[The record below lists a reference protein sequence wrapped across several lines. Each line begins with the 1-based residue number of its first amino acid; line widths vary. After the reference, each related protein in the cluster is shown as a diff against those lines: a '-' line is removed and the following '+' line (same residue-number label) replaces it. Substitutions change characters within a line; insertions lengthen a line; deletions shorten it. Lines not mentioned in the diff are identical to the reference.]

1 MFFRLQIAAPKGAE
15 QMSQKKQSTSISQ
28 EQFQRQLDLE
38 KEMLENARNKVAIIY
53 QKAKDKKRESVTLYG
68 QSIMRTQLTAVSDR
82 IRIFLDEANSGR
94 AGRRHIAVKYLNLFS
109 DMNVIAFITLKSIID
124 SLTSRQTLL
133 SLTLKIANAI
143 YQEYKLSEFEKA
155 NPELYNLMHHIVK
168 THHEQHK
175 ANAMSVAMSR
185 NNIEVE
191 EWSKQDKIQLGSKLL
206 DIFMETTG
214 FIEITGESSSKGS
227 VTNYVV
233 PAEKCLEFVK
243 RIEDF
248 AGSTPEYLPCI
259 IPPKKWTNVYN
270 GGYYA
275 KVKELWLV
283 KARFN
288 PRAYLE
294 ELNNQ
299 DMPTVYNA
307 VNAIQNT
314 SWRVNKRVY
323 EVLKELWYK
332 QSLIPD
338 KKGKYLTDEDEPLPL
353 CPVCKCQVEVG
364 MHDCF
369 ADPDN
374 KDAFKKWKRQS
385 TQVYTDNI
393 SKRSKRLTV
402 IRLLKLAERFMEEE
416 KIYFPQQ
423 LDYRGRVYSI
433 PSYLSPQ
440 GQDWGKGLLEFAEAK
455 PLENM
460 DSVRWLAIHGANV
473 YGQDKLSLDD
483 RFIWVLENEE
493 NICAAAQDPVHNTFW
508 QKADKPTQ
516 FLAFCFEWAEY
527 IEACNNGAVFYSRLP
542 VAMDGS
548 CNGSQIY
555 SLLLRDEE
563 GARATNVIPSG
574 DKPSDIYQIV
584 ADKVTAKLQVI
595 QITGQVRYTKTGA
608 IAYDE
613 KTISRY
619 LLELGI
625 NRSATKRQV
634 MTVVYAAT
642 FDSCKAYTLD
652 WLKEALK
659 EKPENE
665 LNILYDAQTL
675 KYPANFLAELIWQS
689 MRETI
694 VKAYEGMEYLQG
706 IAGIISKQQLPI
718 YWTTPTGFKVLQA
731 KKEEKDIRVETK
743 IGSRVIIINKEELPR
758 ISVGRQKLSVAPNFI
773 HSLDAAVMMK
783 TIEKAVH
790 KGITHFAMIHDSYGT
805 HAADAPALA
814 NILREAFVEMF
825 SDNILLNWTN
835 EVLQI
840 LPKQEDKKKKVTIP
854 ELPSFGSLDLEQ
866 VLDSPYFFA

>member
-1 MFFRLQIAAPKGAE
+1 MQN
-15 QMSQKKQSTSISQ
+15 KKQSLSI
-28 EQFQRQLDLE
+28 FQRQLDLE
-38 KEMLENARNKVAIIY
+38 REMLENAKTKVAIIY
-53 QKAKDKKRESVTLYG
+53 QSAKDKKRESVTLYG
-68 QSIMRTQLTAVSDR
+68 QSIMRTQLTVVSDK
-82 IRIFLDEANSGR
+82 IKAFLDEANSGK
-94 AGRRHIAVKYLNLFS
+94 AGRRHIAVKYISLIP
-109 DMNVIAFITLKSIID
+109 DVNVLAFITLKSVID

-133 SLTLKIANAI
+133 SLTLKIANAV
-143 YQEYKLSEFEKA
+143 YQEYKLSVFEKA
-155 NPELYNLMHHIVK
+155 NPELYHLMHHIVK
-168 THHEQHK
+168 TQHEQHK

-214 FIEITGESSSKGS
+214 FIEIAGESNSKGTVS
-227 VTNYVV
+227 NYVV
-233 PAEKCLEFVK
+233 PTEKCLEFVK
-243 RIEDF
+243 RTEDF
-248 AGSTPEYLPCI
+248 AGSTPEYLPTI
-259 IPPKKWTNVYN
+259 VPPKAWTNVYD

-275 KVKELWLV
+275 KVRELWLV

-288 PRAYLE
+288 PRNYLE

-299 DMPTVYNA
+299 EMPTVYNA

-314 SWRVNKRVY
+314 SWQVNRRVY
-323 EVLKELWYK
+323 NVLHELWYK

-338 KKGKYLTDEDEPLPL
+338 KKGKFLTDEDEPLPL
-353 CPVCKCQVEVG
+353 CPVCKCQVEAG

-369 ADPDN
+369 GDPDN
-374 KDAFKKWKRQS
+374 KEAFKKWKRQS
-385 TQVYTDNI
+385 AQVYTANI

-402 IRLLKLAERFMEEE
+402 IRLLKLAERFLKEE

-423 LDYRGRVYSI
+423 LDYRGRVYSV

-440 GQDWGKGLLEFAEAK
+440 GQDWGKGLLEFGEAK

-460 DSVRWLAIHGANV
+460 DSVKWLAIHGANV

-483 RFIWVLENEE
+483 RFLWVLENED
-493 NICAAAQDPVHNTFW
+493 NICAAAVDPVNNSFW
-508 QKADKPTQ
+508 KKADKPTQ
-516 FLAFCFEWAEY
+516 FLAFCFEWADY
-527 IEACNNGAVFYSRLP
+527 IKACNRGAVFYSRLP
-542 VAMDGS
+542 IAMDGS

-563 GARATNVIPSG
+563 GAKATNVIPSG

-584 ADKVTAKLQVI
+584 ADKVIEKLKVI
-595 QITGQVRYTKTGA
+595 QVTGQIRYTKTGQ

-613 KTISRY
+613 KTLSRH

-625 NRSATKRQV
+625 NRGATKKQV

-642 FDSCKAYTLD
+642 FDSCKAYTLE
-652 WLKEALK
+652 WLKEALQ
-659 EKPENE
+659 EKADNE

-675 KYPANFLAELIWQS
+675 RYPANFLAELIWQS

-694 VKAYEGMEYLQG
+694 VKAYEGMEYLQAV
-706 IAGIISKQQLPI
+706 AGIVSKEQLPI

-731 KKEEKDIRVETK
+731 KRDTKDIEVKTQ
-743 IGSRVIIINKEELPR
+743 IGSRIKIILKDELPKISINK
-758 ISVGRQKLSVAPNFI
+758 QKMSVAPNFI
-773 HSLDAAVMMK
+773 HSLDASVMMK
-783 TIEKAVH
+783 TIDKAVRR
-790 KGITHFAMIHDSYGT
+790 GITHFAMIHDSYGT

-825 SDNILLNWTN
+825 TDNILLKWTE
-835 EVLQI
+835 EVLKI
-840 LPKQEDKKKKVTIP
+840 LPKNEDKKKKITIP
-854 ELPSFGSLDLEQ
+854 ELPAFGNLDLHG

>member
-1 MFFRLQIAAPKGAE
+1 MQN
-15 QMSQKKQSTSISQ
+15 KKQSLSI
-28 EQFQRQLDLE
+28 FQRQLDLE
-38 KEMLENARNKVAIIY
+38 REMLENAKTKVAIIY
-53 QKAKDKKRESVTLYG
+53 QSAKDKKRESVTLYG
-68 QSIMRTQLTAVSDR
+68 QSIMRTQLTAISNKLKE
-82 IRIFLDEANSGR
+82 FLEVANSGK

-133 SLTLKIANAI
+133 SLTLKIANAV
-143 YQEYKLSEFEKA
+143 YQEYKLSVFEKA
-155 NPELYNLMHHIVK
+155 NPELYHLMHHIVK
-168 THHEQHK
+168 TQHEQHK

-214 FIEITGESSSKGS
+214 FIEIAGESNSKGTVS
-227 VTNYVV
+227 NYVV
-233 PAEKCLEFVK
+233 PTEKCLEFVK
-243 RIEDF
+243 RTEDF
-248 AGSTPEYLPCI
+248 AGSTPEYLPTI
-259 IPPKKWTNVYN
+259 IPPKAWTNVYD

-275 KVKELWLV
+275 KVRELWLV

-288 PRAYLE
+288 PRNYLE

-307 VNAIQNT
+307 VNAVQNT

-323 EVLKELWYK
+323 DVLCELWNK
-332 QSLIPD
+332 QNLIPD
-338 KKGKYLTDEDEPLPL
+338 KKGKVLTNEDEPLPL
-353 CPVCKCQVEVG
+353 CPVCHCQVEVG

-369 ADPDN
+369 GNPNN
-374 KDAFKKWKRQS
+374 KEAFKKWKRKS
-385 TQVYTDNI
+385 TQVYTANI

-402 IRLLKLAERFMEEE
+402 IRLLKLAEKFIDEDN
-416 KIYFPQQ
+416 IYFPQQ
-423 LDYRGRVYSI
+423 LDYRGRMYSI

-440 GQDWGKGLLEFAEAK
+440 GQDWGKGLLEFAVAK
-455 PLENM
+455 PLENIE
-460 DSVRWLAIHGANV
+460 SVKWLAIHGANV

-483 RFIWVLENEE
+483 RFLWVLENEN
-493 NICAAAQDPVHNTFW
+493 NIIAAAADPVHNSFW

-516 FLAFCFEWAEY
+516 FLAFCFEWSDY

-542 VAMDGS
+542 IAMDGS

-555 SLLLRDEE
+555 SLLLRDED
-563 GARATNVIPSG
+563 GAKATNVIPSG

-584 ADKVTAKLQVI
+584 ADKVIDKLKVI
-595 QITGQVRYTKTGA
+595 QVTGQIRYTKTGQ

-613 KTISRY
+613 KTLSKH

-625 NRSATKRQV
+625 NRSATKKQV

-642 FDSCKAYTLD
+642 FDSCKAYTLE
-652 WLKEALK
+652 WLKSACQ
-659 EKPENE
+659 EKPDNE

-675 KYPANFLAELIWQS
+675 RYPANFLAELIWQA

-694 VKAYEGMEYLQG
+694 VKAYEGMEYLQAV
-706 IAGIISKQQLPI
+706 AGIVSKEQLPI
-718 YWTTPTGFKVLQA
+718 YWTAPTGFKVLQA
-731 KKEEKDIRVETK
+731 KKEEKSVEVKTQ
-743 IGSRVIIINKEELPR
+743 IGTRIKMIIKEELPR
-758 ISVGRQKLSVAPNFI
+758 ISTGKQKLSVAPNFI
-773 HSLDAAVMMK
+773 HSLDASVMMK
-783 TIEKAVH
+783 TIEKANR
-790 KGITHFAMIHDSYGT
+790 KGVTHFSMIHDSYGT

-825 SDNILLNWTN
+825 SDDILQSWSE

-840 LPKQEDKKKKVTIP
+840 LPKQEDKRKKIEIP
-854 ELPSFGSLDLEQ
+854 ELPVFGTLNLQEVLE
-866 VLDSPYFFA
+866 SPYFFA

>member
-1 MFFRLQIAAPKGAE
+1 MQN
-15 QMSQKKQSTSISQ
+15 KKQSLSI
-28 EQFQRQLDLE
+28 FQRQLDLE
-38 KEMLENARNKVAIIY
+38 REMLENAKTKVAIIY
-53 QKAKDKKRESVTLYG
+53 QSAKDKKRESVTLYG
-68 QSIMRTQLTAVSDR
+68 QSIMRTQLTVVSDK
-82 IRIFLDEANSGR
+82 IKVFLDEANSGK
-94 AGRRHIAVKYLNLFS
+94 AGRRHIAVKYMSLIP
-109 DMNVIAFITLKSIID
+109 DVNVLAFIALKSVID

-133 SLTLKIANAI
+133 SLTLKIANAV
-143 YQEYKLSEFEKA
+143 YQEYKLSVFEKA
-155 NPELYNLMHHIVK
+155 NPELYHLMHHIVK
-168 THHEQHK
+168 TQHEQHK

-214 FIEITGESSSKGS
+214 FIEIAGESNSKGTVS
-227 VTNYVV
+227 NYVV
-233 PAEKCLEFVK
+233 PTEKCLEFVK
-243 RIEDF
+243 RTEDF
-248 AGSTPEYLPCI
+248 AGSTPEYLPTI
-259 IPPKKWTNVYN
+259 MPPKEWTNVYD

-275 KVKELWLV
+275 KIKELWLV

-288 PRAYLE
+288 PRNYLE

-299 DMPTVYNA
+299 EMPTVYNA

-314 SWRVNKRVY
+314 SWQVNRRVY
-323 EVLKELWYK
+323 NVLHELWYK
-332 QSLIPD
+332 QALIPD
-338 KKGKYLTDEDEPLPL
+338 KKGKFLTDEDEPLPL

-369 ADPDN
+369 ADSNN
-374 KDAFKKWKRQS
+374 KEAFKKWKRQS
-385 TQVYTDNI
+385 AQVYTANI

-402 IRLLKLAERFMEEE
+402 IRLLKLAERFLEEE

-423 LDYRGRVYSI
+423 LDYRGRVYSV

-440 GQDWGKGLLEFAEAK
+440 GQDWGKGLLEFAVAK
-455 PLENM
+455 PLENIE
-460 DSVRWLAIHGANV
+460 SVKWLAIHGANV

-483 RFIWVLENEE
+483 RFLWVLENEE
-493 NICAAAQDPVHNTFW
+493 NICAAAADPVNNSFW
-508 QKADKPTQ
+508 KKADKPTQ
-516 FLAFCFEWAEY
+516 FLAFCFEWADY
-527 IEACNNGAVFYSRLP
+527 IAACNNGAVFYSRLP
-542 VAMDGS
+542 IAMDGS

-584 ADKVTAKLQVI
+584 ADKVIDKLKVI
-595 QITGQVRYTKTGA
+595 QVTGQIRYTKTGQ

-613 KTISRY
+613 KTLSKH

-625 NRSATKRQV
+625 NRSATKKQV

-642 FDSCKAYTLD
+642 FDSCKTYTLD
-652 WLKEALK
+652 WLKEALQ
-659 EKPENE
+659 EKSDNE

-675 KYPANFLAELIWQS
+675 RYPANFLAELIWQS

-694 VKAYEGMEYLQG
+694 VKAYEGMEYLQA
-706 IAGIISKQQLPI
+706 IAGIVSKEQLPI

-731 KKEEKDIRVETK
+731 KREEKSIEIKTK
-743 IGSRVIIINKEELPR
+743 IGGRVAIINKDELPK
-758 ISVGRQKLSVAPNFI
+758 ISINKQKMSVAPNFI
-773 HSLDAAVMMK
+773 HSLDASVMMK
-783 TIEKAVH
+783 TIDKAVRR
-790 KGITHFAMIHDSYGT
+790 GITHFAMIHDSYGT

-840 LPKQEDKKKKVTIP
+840 LPRMEDKKNKVTIP
-854 ELPSFGSLDLEQ
+854 ELPAFGRLDLEQ
-866 VLDSPYFFA
+866 VLKSPYFFA